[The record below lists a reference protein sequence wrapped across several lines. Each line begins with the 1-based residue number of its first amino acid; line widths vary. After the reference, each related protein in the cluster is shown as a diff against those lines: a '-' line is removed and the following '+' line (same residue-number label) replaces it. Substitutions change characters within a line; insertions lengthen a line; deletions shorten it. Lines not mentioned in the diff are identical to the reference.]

1 MRTIFILFTLL
12 LLSCSASKKTIS
24 SNSKFNTTDLP
35 SVSLKEAGFNKDSIT
50 NLVEAISNT
59 THKDFRGIVVIKDGK
74 IAVEE
79 YFNTFWRKS
88 IHDIRSAGKSITAL
102 LLGVAIKDGLIKDL
116 DQDIYSL
123 FSKNKNY
130 SVNEDYKKITLRHVL
145 DMSSGLNADSDD
157 SETIGNAVNWS
168 AKDDWKQYLLNVPLK
183 TKPNK
188 KFVYADINALLVG
201 MAIEEASGMSL
212 RDYAEKK
219 LFKPLGIQQ
228 FYWFTNAS
236 NQTGA
241 AGNLYLTT
249 LDFAK
254 LGMLIT
260 NKGKWN
266 NQELIASDYIETLV
280 NRKQI
285 AIGDW
290 FFLADSYGMFWY
302 KASRTF
308 GKKKLEYLFASGNG
322 GNHLIVV
329 PKENMVIA
337 LTSSA
342 YGQRYQH
349 GRSAAIMEKVFT
361 ALE

>member
-1 MRTIFILFTLL
+1 MRKSIILVTLL
-12 LLSCSASKKTIS
+12 LTACSTNIKAIGV
-24 SNSKFNTTDLP
+24 NSTLNTTELP
-35 SVSLKEAGFNKDSIT
+35 HISLEEAGFNEDAIT
-50 NLVEAISNT
+50 NLIESINNT
-59 THKDFRGIVVIKDGK
+59 KHKDFRGMVVIKDGK

-79 YFNTFWRKS
+79 YFNTFWEKS

-102 LLGVAIKDGLIKDL
+102 LLGVAIKDELIKDL

-145 DMSSGLNADSDD
+145 DMSSGLDADSDD
-157 SETIGNAVNWS
+157 SETIGNAVNWA
-168 AKDDWKQYLLNVPLK
+168 AKDDWKQYLLSVPLK
-183 TKPNK
+183 TRPGKE
-188 KFVYADINALLVG
+188 FVYADINALLVG
-201 MAIEEASGMSL
+201 MAIEELSGMSL
-212 RDYAEKK
+212 RDYAEQK
-219 LFKPLGIQQ
+219 LFKPLGIRQ
-228 FYWFTNAS
+228 FYWFANAS

-260 NKGKWN
+260 NEGKWN
-266 NQELIASDYIETLV
+266 GRELIASEYIAKLA
-280 NRKQI
+280 NRKQT

-308 GKKKLEYLFASGNG
+308 GRKKLEYLFASGNG

-329 PKENMVIA
+329 PSENMVIA

-349 GRSAAIMEKVFT
+349 RRSALIMDKIFT